1 MQVGH
6 QLYYSWQRFST
17 YKIDLS
23 DHVDWTL
30 QQAVDQDD
38 SLNDDQKQ
46 QKKHKIEKDIAAGV
60 ITAGLGYAV
69 IYKMPPKETREF
81 TTVYFVLFYFN
92 FWGFICLRTKLEIVM
107 TWTSFC
113 ELIK

>member
-1 MQVGH
+1 M
-6 QLYYSWQRFST
+6 
-17 YKIDLS
+17 
-23 DHVDWTL
+23 DWTL

-69 IYKMPPKETREF
+69 IYKMPPKR
-81 TTVYFVLFYFN
+81 N
-92 FWGFICLRTKLEIVM
+92 
-107 TWTSFC
+107 
-113 ELIK
+113 

>member
-1 MQVGH
+1 MQVGN

-38 SLNDDQKQ
+38 SLNTDQKQ

-69 IYKMPPKETREF
+69 IYKMPPER
-81 TTVYFVLFYFN
+81 N
-92 FWGFICLRTKLEIVM
+92 
-107 TWTSFC
+107 
-113 ELIK
+113 